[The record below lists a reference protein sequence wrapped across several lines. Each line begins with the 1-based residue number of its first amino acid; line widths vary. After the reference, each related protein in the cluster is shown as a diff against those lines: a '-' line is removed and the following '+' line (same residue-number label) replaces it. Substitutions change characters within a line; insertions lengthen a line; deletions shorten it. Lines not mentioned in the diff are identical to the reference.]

1 MTILILAQSERKVSS
16 VIRTQFS
23 MKSISELVFK
33 RYLDVEDWFH
43 DKLAVQYRIPFQRD
57 FLQKVN
63 LC

>member
-1 MTILILAQSERKVSS
+1 
-16 VIRTQFS
+16 